1 MKKVGI
7 LGGTFNPP
15 HIGHLMMA
23 NEAYDALGLDEVRF
37 MPNAVPPHKETSGAT
52 DEQRKRMVELAI
64 EDAPCFTLETFEL
77 ERGGLSYTFDTMK
90 TMAEQEPEVEFY
102 FIVGGD
108 SIDHLH
114 TWYRIDDL
122 VQIVRF
128 AGVRRPGSEAMTEY
142 PVLMIDAPEIGLSST
157 LLRERFAAGKTVR
170 YLLPKPVEAFIRK
183 EGLYGARSLA

>member
-23 NEAYDALGLDEVRF
+23 NEAYHALELDEVRF
-37 MPNAVPPHKETSGAT
+37 MPNAVPPHKQSSGAT

-64 EDAPCFTLETFEL
+64 EEAPYFTLELFEL
-77 ERGGLSYTFDTMK
+77 ERGGLSYTFDTMN
-90 TMAEQEPEVEFY
+90 TMVGREREVEFY
-102 FIVGGD
+102 FIIGGD

-122 VQIVRF
+122 IQIVKF
-128 AGVRRPGSEAMTEY
+128 VGIRRPGSDAVTNY
-142 PVLMIDAPEIGLSST
+142 PVSMIDAPQIGLSST
-157 LLRERFAAGKTVR
+157 LLRERFTEGKTVR

-183 EGLYGARSLA
+183 EGLYGARSLT

>member
-23 NEAYDALGLDEVRF
+23 NEAYHALGLDEVRF
-37 MPNAVPPHKETSGAT
+37 MPNAVPPHKQSSGAT

-64 EDAPCFTLETFEL
+64 EDAPYFTLEVFEL
-77 ERGGLSYTFDTMK
+77 ERGGLSYTFDTMS
-90 TMAEQEPEVEFY
+90 TMVGQEREVEFY
-102 FIVGGD
+102 FIIGGD

-122 VQIVRF
+122 IQIVKF
-128 AGVRRPGSEAMTEY
+128 VGIRRPGSDAVTNY
-142 PVLMIDAPEIGLSST
+142 PVSMIDAPQIGLSST
-157 LLRERFAAGKTVR
+157 LLRERFTEGKTVR

-183 EGLYGARSLA
+183 EGLYGARSLT

>member
-23 NEAYDALGLDEVRF
+23 SEAFDALSLDEVRF
-37 MPNAVPPHKETSGAT
+37 MPNAVPPHKESSGAT
-52 DEQRKRMVELAI
+52 DEQRKKMVELAI
-64 EDAPCFTLETFEL
+64 ADAPHFTLETFEI

-90 TMAEQEPEVEFY
+90 TMAQQESEVEFY
-102 FIVGGD
+102 FIIGGD

-114 TWYRIDDL
+114 TWYRIEDL
-122 VQIVRF
+122 IQIVTF
-128 AGVRRPGSEAMTEY
+128 VGIRRPGSEAVTEY
-142 PVLMIDAPEIGLSST
+142 PVLMIDAPEIDLSST
-157 LLRERFAAGKTVR
+157 LLRERFAAGKIVR

-183 EGLYGARSLA
+183 EGLYGA

>member
-23 NEAYDALGLDEVRF
+23 NEAYHALGLDEVRF
-37 MPNAVPPHKETSGAT
+37 MPNAVPPHKQSSGAT

-64 EDAPCFTLETFEL
+64 EDAPYFTLEVFEL
-77 ERGGLSYTFDTMK
+77 ERGGLSYTFDTMS
-90 TMAEQEPEVEFY
+90 TMVGQEREVEFY
-102 FIVGGD
+102 FIIGGD

-122 VQIVRF
+122 IQIVKF
-128 AGVRRPGSEAMTEY
+128 VGIRRPGSDAVTNY
-142 PVLMIDAPEIGLSST
+142 PVTMIDAPQIGLSST
-157 LLRERFAAGKTVR
+157 LLRERFTEGKTVR

-183 EGLYGARSLA
+183 EGLYGARSLT